1 MIHLIKDRMQINGD
15 YFKLFYHPHD
25 GGVQV
30 FLTESLE
37 KNIHVS
43 QLGEMHT
50 EFLEMCAEVHRRYPD
65 AHLLKPGDSK

>member
-1 MIHLIKDRMQINGD
+1 M
-15 YFKLFYHPHD
+15 
-25 GGVQV
+25 
-30 FLTESLE
+30 FLTEALE